1 MVQVELL
8 QLVTGAARGLQ
19 TSLLDNLKGSRSM
32 GMSMDR
38 SGLKDRGSLSY
49 RVLRL

>member
-19 TSLLDNLKGSRSM
+19 TSLLDHIKGSRSM

-38 SGLKDRGSLSY
+38 SGLKDRGSPLY